1 MDITLPVLFVAHGS
15 PMFALEPGAAGDALK
30 VLARDLPRPRA
41 VLVIS
46 PHWETTVPTVSTAIQ
61 LETIHAF
68 SGFDPR
74 LHAIQCPASGS
85 PEAAQEV
92 VIALHAA
99 GLPCLSDDRRGLDHG
114 AWVPL
119 RYLFP
124 AAPVPIVPLSI
135 QHHAGPQHAYRIG
148 QALTPLTKRGW
159 LILASGNVTH
169 NLNDWQRASS
179 GLAINTDDA
188 QRFSDWIHTQVMGQ
202 QVNALLAYRQSHPDA
217 LRAHPRDEHLL
228 PLFTAVGAAG
238 PDAAPR
244 AFHRGIS
251 DQVIAMDGYAFEP
264 QS

>member
-1 MDITLPVLFVAHGS
+1 MTGEGWTMERGCRCGISFLQHRCRSCRCPSSIT
-15 PMFALEPGAAGDALK
+15 
-30 VLARDLPRPRA
+30 
-41 VLVIS
+41 
-46 PHWETTVPTVSTAIQ
+46 
-61 LETIHAF
+61 
-68 SGFDPR
+68 
-74 LHAIQCPASGS
+74 PA
-85 PEAAQEV
+85 
-92 VIALHAA
+92 
-99 GLPCLSDDRRGLDHG
+99 
-114 AWVPL
+114 
-119 RYLFP
+119 
-124 AAPVPIVPLSI
+124 
-135 QHHAGPQHAYRIG
+135 PQHAYRIG